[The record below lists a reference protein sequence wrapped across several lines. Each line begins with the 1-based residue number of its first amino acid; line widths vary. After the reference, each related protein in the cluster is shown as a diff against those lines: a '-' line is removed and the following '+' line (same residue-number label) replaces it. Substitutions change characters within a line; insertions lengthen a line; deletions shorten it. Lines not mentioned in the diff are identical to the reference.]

1 MNTAKS
7 EEKTKIAETKDRGNN
22 EYYEGKKTDI
32 AETWD
37 CGNNEY
43 YEERRN
49 NGYCGDLGLK

>member
-1 MNTAKS
+1 MNTTKS
-7 EEKTKIAETKDRGNN
+7 EEKTE
-22 EYYEGKKTDI
+22 I

-37 CGNNEY
+37 WGNNEY